1 MCSELVGENE
11 TTLLSQVIG
20 QRARELRSR
29 RDKELMKKFQKLSSV
44 GQDDNDVPV
53 HNLSSTEFKPEQIQV
68 LKHAAGFNISDAD
81 PVNLVTTIE
90 SVLKHSQEPAETQYL
105 IRQQVTSLQDALRLL
120 KADKSI
126 VILPADKGRSTV
138 ILGKAEYLQKANAL
152 LEDRQAYVKCD
163 GDPMKK
169 LVTQINTTLTML
181 QNNGAVT
188 RAERL
193 ATKPT
198 DVAMARF
205 YGLPKIHKDGAPL
218 RPIVSLRGTPTFNLA
233 KWMFRR
239 LNCLTSGSDTT
250 VRSSVH
256 FLERLKGLQINTAE
270 VMVSFDVTS
279 IFTSIPKDL
288 AVETVSDLL
297 GSQYTESNNTPR
309 RGHLVQ
315 LLKYC
320 LQTFFTFEGTVYEQ
334 IKGTPL
340 GSPLSGFI
348 AETVLQKLET
358 LVFARY
364 KPKFWARYVDDTFV
378 VLKRDIVSNFHAL
391 LNSVLPDIQFT
402 IETENNNQI
411 AFLDVLV
418 HRKVNGSLKT
428 TVYGKATN
436 TLQVLSYHSNHPLCH
451 KRSCVRSLYKRVD
464 THCSEP
470 ADKVAELHYLRR
482 MFTSN
487 GYPRSFIERSRL
499 SRLTIKSTTNQ
510 LKVWR
515 ALPYIANDFEVV
527 ARILQPLDIGMAH
540 KPEATIRRL
549 VMMPK
554 TPMPR
559 GETANVIYRIPCS
572 SCEANYVGETGKR
585 LQTRMDEHARA
596 VRRMDQLSL
605 VAEHCAAFGHAFAF
619 QDAEVLGQW
628 SDQTVRETLEAWHTT
643 TTSINRCVT
652 LPAAYQALRVKFN
665 RQGYR
670 RDVWPE
676 TTNAKILGRGND
688 RVAREMTEAWDTEA
702 TTINRCVAI
711 PTARQALQMQFNEL
725 KSKREVRTDV
735 NPNTGEPTTDLHV
748 TTPKIGLDEGA
759 VINTVASTTTPA
771 DGEKSGQRDAI
782 KTSNPARQLRST
794 RMRAMATNVQ
804 MPPSNERQA
813 D

>member
-1 MCSELVGENE
+1 MLSQSSSKCSELVGENE
-11 TTLLSQVIG
+11 ATLLSQVIG

-29 RDKELMKKFQKLSSV
+29 RDKELMDKFQKLSSAA
-44 GQDDNDVPV
+44 QDDNDVLV
-53 HNLSSTEFKPEQIQV
+53 HNLSSKEFKPEQIQV

-81 PVNLVTTIE
+81 PVNLVATIE
-90 SVLKHSQEPAETQYL
+90 SVLKHSQEPAETQHL
-105 IRQQVTSLQDALRLL
+105 IRQQVTSLVMMHKPRLVIPRAQQDALRSP

-138 ILGKAEYLQKANAL
+138 ILDKAEYLQKANAL

-181 QNNGAVT
+181 QNNGAMT

-198 DVAMARF
+198 DAAMARF

-256 FLERLKGLQINTAE
+256 FLERLKGLQINTNE

-279 IFTSIPKDL
+279 LFTSIPKDL

-297 GSQYTESNNTPR
+297 DSQYTEANNTPR

-315 LLKYC
+315 VLKYC
-320 LQTFFTFEGTVYEQ
+320 LQTFFTFEGTVHEQ
-334 IKGTPL
+334 IKGTPM

-348 AETVLQKLET
+348 AEAVLQELET
-358 LVFARY
+358 LVFATY

-378 VLKRDIVSNFHAL
+378 VLKREMVSNFHAL

-402 IETENNNQI
+402 METENNNQI

-428 TVYGKATN
+428 TVYRKATN
-436 TLQVLSYHSNHPLCH
+436 TRQILSYHSNHPLCH
-451 KRSCVRSLYKRVD
+451 KRSCVRSLYRRVD

-470 ADKVAELHYLRR
+470 TDKVAELHYLRR

-499 SRLTIKSTTNQ
+499 SRPTVKSTANQ
-510 LKVWR
+510 PKVWQE
-515 ALPYIANDFEVV
+515 LPYIANVSEAV
-527 ARILQPLDIGMAH
+527 ARILQPLGIGIAH
-540 KPEATIRRL
+540 KPEATIRSL
-549 VMMPK
+549 VMRPK
-554 TPMPR
+554 TPLPR
-559 GETANVIYRIPCS
+559 GETANVVYRIPCS
-572 SCEANYVGETGKR
+572 SCEANYVGEAGKR

-619 QDAEVLGQW
+619 QDAEVLGQG

-643 TTSINRCVT
+643 STSINRCVT
-652 LPAAYQALRVKFN
+652 LPAAYQALRQ
-665 RQGYR
+665 RLAG
-670 RDVWPE
+670 
-676 TTNAKILGRGND
+676 G
-688 RVAREMTEAWDTEA
+688 EALM
-702 TTINRCVAI
+702 NFGS
-711 PTARQALQMQFNEL
+711 M
-725 KSKREVRTDV
+725 K
-735 NPNTGEPTTDLHV
+735 
-748 TTPKIGLDEGA
+748 
-759 VINTVASTTTPA
+759 
-771 DGEKSGQRDAI
+771 
-782 KTSNPARQLRST
+782 
-794 RMRAMATNVQ
+794 
-804 MPPSNERQA
+804 
-813 D
+813 